1 MLSTSFEIP
10 IFRGTVTLYYVKE
23 LKEVEEKYKTRSLK
37 DYGAI
42 AMHNPTSS
50 FKDYI
55 VAFECIDY
63 SLVAHEIVHLI
74 NYLFLDCG
82 IELDRTNDE
91 TQAYLTGFFFHEIEK
106 FLEENRDKI

>member
-1 MLSTSFEIP
+1 MVSTSFEIP
-10 IFRGTVTLYYVKE
+10 IFRGTVTLYYCTSLAE
-23 LKEVEEKYKTRSLK
+23 IEEKYNTRSLK
-37 DYGAI
+37 DYGAV
-42 AMHNPTSS
+42 AMHNPTNS

-74 NYLFLDCG
+74 NYLFIDCG

-91 TQAYLTGFFFHEIEK
+91 TQAYLTGFFFKKIED
-106 FLEENRDKI
+106 FLLKHKK